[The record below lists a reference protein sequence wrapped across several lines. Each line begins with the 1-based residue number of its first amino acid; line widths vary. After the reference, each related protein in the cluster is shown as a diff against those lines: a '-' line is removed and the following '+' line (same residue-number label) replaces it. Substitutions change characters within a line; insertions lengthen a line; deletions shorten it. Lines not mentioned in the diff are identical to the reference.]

1 MLRLKAKYRKE
12 IIPLMKKEFGY
23 RNDLA
28 VPRIQKIV
36 VNTSFGRLAEK
47 ESGDK
52 LKRAQEAIALDL
64 ATITGQKPALRRAKK
79 SIAGFH
85 IREGDAIGYVVT
97 LRGQRMNDFFEK
109 VVYLAL
115 PRTRDFRG
123 IEPSSLDGNGNLTIG
138 FPEQLVF
145 PEISSEEERTI
156 FGLEA
161 VIVTNTKNN
170 EEALKLL
177 SLLGVPFKRDNKKE
191 KDGEKVESR

>member
-1 MLRLKAKYRKE
+1 M
-12 IIPLMKKEFGY
+12 
-23 RNDLA
+23 
-28 VPRIQKIV
+28 
-36 VNTSFGRLAEK
+36 
-47 ESGDK
+47 
-52 LKRAQEAIALDL
+52 
-64 ATITGQKPALRRAKK
+64 ATITGQKPSLRRAKK

-85 IREGDAIGYVVT
+85 IREDDAIGYMVT

-109 VVYLAL
+109 AVYLAL

-145 PEISSEEERTI
+145 PEISSEEERVV

-177 SLLGVPFKRDNKKE
+177 TLLGVPFKKDNKKQ
-191 KDGEKVESR
+191 KDGKKVESS